1 MMIATIT
8 KDNLP
13 EVKELLRRMVRET
26 FPEVTFT
33 DIWIRGRE
41 SWYGDEVV
49 DIWSVYEGEVG
60 QIDPSVR
67 NRFGV
72 RVIDALRERGI
83 AASPVTRFI
92 TKSDVGNR
100 VPEGFDP
107 EDLGREVASSWA
119 WRVAEPSPDG
129 GSDHD
134 ATSLGTQGEL
144 TRRVG

>member
-1 MMIATIT
+1 MIATIT

-13 EVKELLRRMVRET
+13 EIRELLQRMVRET

-60 QIDPSVR
+60 QIDPAVR

-92 TKSDVGNR
+92 TKSDVGDR
-100 VPEGFDP
+100 VPEGFDL
-107 EDLGREVASSWA
+107 EDLGREAASSWA
-119 WRVAEPSPDG
+119 WRVSERSPDCGSGHAGPSHGMRG
-129 GSDHD
+129 G
-134 ATSLGTQGEL
+134 L
-144 TRRVG
+144 TRRVR

>member
-13 EVKELLRRMVRET
+13 EIRELLQRMVRET

-60 QIDPSVR
+60 QIDPAIR

-72 RVIDALRERGI
+72 RVIDALRDRGI

-92 TKSDVGNR
+92 TKSDVGDR
-100 VPEGFDP
+100 VPEGFDL
-107 EDLGREVASSWA
+107 EDLGREAASSWA
-119 WRVAEPSPDG
+119 WRVAERSPDRG
-129 GSDHD
+129 DGH
-134 ATSLGTQGEL
+134 
-144 TRRVG
+144 RVREVSS